1 MSSSFTP
8 ADFAAGRTSRLPN
21 FNKRSLPERAAIV
34 AQWAGLSAQEQAVL
48 LGLAGLQPGQADHL
62 LENVV
67 GTFALPLAIAVNFQ
81 INGKEALVPMVTAE
95 PGVVE
100 ACGFAA
106 NLARAHGG
114 FKCRTLMPP
123 AAGGFIQVGDLP
135 DAMAAAKTLL
145 EAQDDLRS
153 EAERATPAL
162 AARGGKLKEIVLNP
176 YPETAAGPT
185 LEVVLELDP
194 GDLSP
199 AEANHAVQAV
209 CEALAPRIVD
219 LTGGRAVH
227 YAAMPPAPRRLVR
240 AECTVTADLLQRPAA
255 EGEAGLD
262 GHVAARAI
270 ADQSALAAVDS
281 VRGFAHRQGILSA
294 ACAIALATGNDPH
307 AVEIEAHAYAEAPG
321 RRALAV
327 WTPGTQDRL
336 HGSLTLPVPVVL
348 PAAGPVPHPGVQVAL
363 KILGVKNADE
373 LAHVVAA
380 AGLAQNLAALH
391 ASVRE
396 PILPG
401 HLDRRA
407 RALARAAGAE
417 DALVEQVAQRLLD
430 ERNVKLE
437 RAQELVAEMAHG
449 Q

>member
-81 INGKEALVPMVTAE
+81 INDREVLVPMVTAE
-95 PGVVE
+95 PGVVA
-100 ACGFAA
+100 ACSSAA

-123 AAGGFIQVGDLP
+123 AAGGFIQIGDLP
-135 DAMAAAKTLL
+135 DLPAAAKTVQ
-145 EAQDDLRS
+145 EAQDDLRA
-153 EAERATPAL
+153 ETERAMPAL
-162 AARGGKLKEIVLNP
+162 GARGGRLKEIVLNP
-176 YPETAAGPT
+176 YPETAAGPA
-185 LEVVLELDP
+185 LEVILEIDS
-194 GDLSP
+194 GDLSS
-199 AEANHAVQAV
+199 AEASRTVQAA
-209 CEALAPRIVD
+209 CEALAARIVD
-219 LTGGRAVH
+219 LIGGRAVQF
-227 YAAMPPAPRRLVR
+227 AAMPPGIRRLVR
-240 AECTVTADLLQRPAA
+240 AECTVTADLLERPAA
-255 EGEAGLD
+255 EGESGLD
-262 GHVAARAI
+262 GQVAARAI
-270 ADQSALAAVDS
+270 AEQSALAAVDS
-281 VRGFAHRQGILSA
+281 VRGFAHRQGILNA

-307 AVEIEAHAYAEAPG
+307 AMAVWAHAYAEVPG

-327 WTPGTQDRL
+327 WTPGTQGRL
-336 HGSLTLPVPVVL
+336 HGSLALPVPVAL
-348 PAAGPVPHPGVQVAL
+348 PVAGPAPHPGVQVAL

-391 ASVRE
+391 ASAHE

-401 HLDRRA
+401 HLDRQA
-407 RALARAAGAE
+407 RALARAAGAD
-417 DALVEQVAQRLLD
+417 DALVEQVARRLLD

>member
-21 FNKRSLPERAAIV
+21 FSKRSLPERAAIV
-34 AQWAGLSAQEQAVL
+34 AQWAGLTAQEQAVL
-48 LGLAGLQPGQADHL
+48 LGLAGLQPGQADQL

-81 INGKEALVPMVTAE
+81 INGKEILVPMVTAE
-95 PGVVE
+95 PGVVA
-100 ACGFAA
+100 ACSFAA

-114 FKCRTLMPP
+114 FKCQTLMPP
-123 AAGGFIQVGDLP
+123 ATGGFIQICDVP
-135 DAMAAAKTLL
+135 DALAAMHTVQA
-145 EAQDDLRS
+145 AHDDLRT
-153 EAERATPAL
+153 ETERAMPAL
-162 AARGGKLKEIVLNP
+162 VARGGKLKEIVLNP
-176 YPETAAGPT
+176 YPETSAGPT
-185 LEVVLELDP
+185 LEVILEVDL
-194 GDLSP
+194 GDLPP
-199 AEANHAVQAV
+199 AEASHAVQAA

-219 LTGGRAVH
+219 LTGGRAVQ
-227 YAAMPPAPRRLVR
+227 YAAMPPGTRRLVR
-240 AECTVTADLLQRPAA
+240 AECTVTADLLERPGA
-255 EGEAGLD
+255 EGEAGMD
-262 GHVAARAI
+262 GHAAARAI
-270 ADQSALAAVDS
+270 AEQSALAAVDS
-281 VRGFAHRQGILSA
+281 VRGFAYRQGILSA
-294 ACAIALATGNDPH
+294 ACAVALATGNDPH
-307 AVEIEAHAYAEAPG
+307 AVAISSHAYAETPG

-327 WTPGTQDRL
+327 WVPDTRDRL
-336 HGSLTLPVPVVL
+336 HGSLTLPVPVAL

-363 KILGVKNADE
+363 KILGIKNADE

-380 AGLAQNLAALH
+380 AGLAQNLTALH
-391 ASVRE
+391 ASARE

-401 HLDRRA
+401 HLA
-407 RALARAAGAE
+407 RQAHALARAAGAE